1 MTPDTYK
8 PIMQVSVIPTDKK
21 ADIGLDDHFGQNDHI
36 DYQKDDHLDQK
47 YDHFDQK
54 DHLNETDQFGHD
66 DQDDRVGQDDHVEQ
80 DGQDD
85 NVDDIG
91 RSLKIKW
98 PLFSNWRFML
108 LSIKRNVLAKCFK
121 IKLIFFCY
129 KKKQTSSFWKHS
141 VGEHFIKNKPLISEE
156 YSAT

>member
-21 ADIGLDDHFGQNDHI
+21 ADIDLDDHF
-36 DYQKDDHLDQK
+36 DQK

-54 DHLNETDQFGHD
+54 DDLDQNDHLNETDQFGHD

-121 IKLIFFCY
+121 IKLIFFLLQE
-129 KKKQTSSFWKHS
+129 KT
-141 VGEHFIKNKPLISEE
+141 NK
-156 YSAT
+156 

>member
-21 ADIGLDDHFGQNDHI
+21 ADIDLD
-36 DYQKDDHLDQK
+36 
-47 YDHFDQK
+47 DHFDQK
-54 DHLNETDQFGHD
+54 YDDLDQNDHLNETDQFGHD

-108 LSIKRNVLAKCFK
+108 NEMFWQNVS
-121 IKLIFFCY
+121 KLNLFFFVT
-129 KKKQTSSFWKHS
+129 KKKTSSFWKHF
-141 VGEHFIKNKPLISEE
+141 VGEHFIKHKPLIPEE

>member
-21 ADIGLDDHFGQNDHI
+21 ADIDLD
-36 DYQKDDHLDQK
+36 
-47 YDHFDQK
+47 DHFDQK
-54 DHLNETDQFGHD
+54 YDDLDQNDHLNETDQFGHD

-108 LSIKRNVLAKCFK
+108 NEMFWQNVS
-121 IKLIFFCY
+121 KLNLFF
-129 KKKQTSSFWKHS
+129 FF
-141 VGEHFIKNKPLISEE
+141 VRRKN
-156 YSAT
+156 

>member
-1 MTPDTYK
+1 MSIRGTMTPDTYK

-91 RSLKIKW
+91 RSLKIKC
-98 PLFSNWRFML
+98 PLSSNWRFML
-108 LSIKRNVLAKCFK
+108 NEMCW
-121 IKLIFFCY
+121 
-129 KKKQTSSFWKHS
+129 Q
-141 VGEHFIKNKPLISEE
+141 
-156 YSAT
+156 